1 MALRK
6 LSYIEDESVRW
17 LMEKWEKLRD
27 DLRYGRAGSLKD
39 GASIIK
45 DSKRESG
52 LQFGRMY
59 FFHYQPKLRETL
71 PYYDIFPLVIPIRA
85 YRKGMLGMNFHYLP
99 YRLRERLMKKLIG
112 FLNEEGMQA
121 YLDVSYN
128 DIKRNFLRYK
138 EVKPTIHK
146 YDLTGG
152 YVRSQF
158 ILIEPDEW
166 NTALHLPVEE
176 FRSRGGGRGVSKQ
189 QVWGDSSDI
198 IEEIEPGNKN
208 TLRNVYRYLKKPLNV

>member
-1 MALRK
+1 
-6 LSYIEDESVRW
+6 
-17 LMEKWEKLRD
+17 MEKWEKLRD

-59 FFHYQPKLRETL
+59 FFHYQPKIRETL

-112 FLNEEGMQA
+112 FLNEENKEA

-128 DIKRNFLRYK
+128 DIKSFTRYK
-138 EVKPTIHK
+138 EAKPTLHK
-146 YDLTGG
+146 YDLTGA
-152 YVRSQF
+152 YVRSSF
-158 ILIEPDEW
+158 LLVEANEW
-166 NTALHLPVEE
+166 NTAIHLPVEE
-176 FRSRGGGRGVSKQ
+176 FRSRRGGDGVSKQ
-189 QVWGDSSDI
+189 KVWEDSLDT
-198 IEEIEPGNKN
+198 IESSSAGSKN
-208 TLRNVYRYLKKPLNV
+208 PLRRIYRKYFRRF